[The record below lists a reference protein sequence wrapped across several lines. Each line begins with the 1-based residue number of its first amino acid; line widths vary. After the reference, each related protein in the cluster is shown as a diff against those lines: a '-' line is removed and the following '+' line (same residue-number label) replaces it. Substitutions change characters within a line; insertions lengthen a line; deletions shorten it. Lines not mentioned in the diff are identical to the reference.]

1 MAFKNKFKRMKK
13 LLLLFAVTTL
23 FACNAN
29 TEKKEVKQEERV
41 IQFQTN
47 KGNITLKL
55 YNETPKHRDNYIKLV
70 NEKFF
75 DGLLFHRVIESFM
88 IQGGDPD
95 SKGAEPGKRLGEGGP
110 GYQIDAEFVDGLI
123 HKKGVLAAARE
134 GDQANPQKR
143 SSGSQFYIV
152 QGKIFRPGE
161 LDSLVMKYNFRAK
174 NMIYQKYFRA
184 KYSELS
190 KAGEVIDN
198 IKIDSLIMPIVE
210 KEFAK
215 YPKVELTDY
224 QKKIYTTV
232 GGTPHL
238 DGNYTV
244 FGEVI
249 EGLDIVDKIAASET
263 GEYDRPTEDV
273 IIKKAV
279 IIK

>member
-1 MAFKNKFKRMKK
+1 MRK
-13 LLLLFAVTTL
+13 LLLLFAVTMF
-23 FACNAN
+23 FACNAK
-29 TEKKEVKQEERV
+29 TEKKEIKQEERV

-47 KGNITLKL
+47 MGNITLKL

-70 NEKFF
+70 KENYFE
-75 DGLLFHRVIESFM
+75 GLLFHRVIENFM

-95 SKGAEPGKRLGEGGP
+95 SKGAEAGKRLGEGGP
-110 GYQIDAEFVDGLI
+110 GYKIDAEFVDGLI

-134 GDQANPQKR
+134 GDQVNPQKK

-152 QGKIFRPGE
+152 QGKVFRSGE
-161 LDSLVMKYNFRAK
+161 LDSLVMKYNHRAK
-174 NMIYQKYFRA
+174 SMIYQKHFRA

-198 IKIDSLIMPIVE
+198 IKIDSLIKPLVE
-210 KEFAK
+210 KEFATF
-215 YPKVELTDY
+215 PKVELTDY

-249 EGLDIVDKIAASET
+249 EGLDIIDKIAASET
-263 GEYDRPTEDV
+263 DEYDRPTADV